1 MRLFRPKYLP
11 LWCEDR
17 IKELYNANLEAEKR
31 YYNKMARERAEGKIR
46 KKTVKMYAFYV
57 GQVTALEGVMER
69 LFIEY

>member
-11 LWCEDR
+11 LWCEDG
-17 IKELYNANLEAEKR
+17 IKELYNANLEAMEKCKHR
-31 YYNKMARERAEGKIR
+31 ICLERAIGKVT
-46 KKTVKMYAFYV
+46 KKTAKTYAFYV